1 MNVYHITTRKA
12 WIAATRNGIYDA
24 PSLASAGFIH
34 CSTSAQVLPVAR
46 QFYAGQSGLVL
57 LAIDPSRLA
66 SVLKWEPAADGP
78 VPAGVPATQRFPHVY
93 GPINLEAVVRVL
105 DFEPDANG
113 EFSAPGMLAHEAGA
127 DPE

>member
-1 MNVYHITTRKA
+1 VNVYHITTRTA
-12 WIAATRNGIYDA
+12 WIAATRSGIYEA

-46 QFYAGQSGLVL
+46 QFYTGQAGLVL
-57 LAIDPSRLA
+57 LAIDPSRLT

-78 VPAGVPATQRFPHVY
+78 VPAGIPGTQRFPHIY
-93 GPINLEAVVRVL
+93 GPVNLEAVVRVL

-113 EFSAPGMLAHEAGA
+113 DFRAPDLLAQEAGL

>member
-12 WIAATRNGIYDA
+12 WIAATRSGVCEA

-78 VPAGVPATQRFPHVY
+78 VPAGIPATQRFPHVY

-113 EFSAPGMLAHEAGA
+113 EFTAPGLLAHDT
-127 DPE
+127 DPSPE

>member
-1 MNVYHITTRKA
+1 VNVYHITTRKA

-34 CSTSAQVLPVAR
+34 CSTNAQVLPVAR
-46 QFYAGQSGLVL
+46 KFYAGQSGLVL
-57 LAIDPSRLA
+57 LAIDPSRLT
-66 SVLKWEPAADGP
+66 SVLRWEPAADGP
-78 VPAGVPATQRFPHVY
+78 VPAGIPGTQRFPHVY

-113 EFSAPGMLAHEAGA
+113 EFRALGVLAHEAGL
-127 DPE
+127 DSE

>member
-1 MNVYHITTRKA
+1 MNVYHITTREA
-12 WIAATRNGIYDA
+12 WIAATRNGVYRA

-46 QFYAGQSGLVL
+46 QFYPGQSGLVL
-57 LAIDPSRLA
+57 LAIDPSRLVSA
-66 SVLKWEPAADGP
+66 LKWEPAADGP
-78 VPAGVPATQRFPHVY
+78 VPAGIPGTQRFPHVY

-113 EFSAPGMLAHEAGA
+113 EFTAPSLLASETGTG
-127 DPE
+127 PE